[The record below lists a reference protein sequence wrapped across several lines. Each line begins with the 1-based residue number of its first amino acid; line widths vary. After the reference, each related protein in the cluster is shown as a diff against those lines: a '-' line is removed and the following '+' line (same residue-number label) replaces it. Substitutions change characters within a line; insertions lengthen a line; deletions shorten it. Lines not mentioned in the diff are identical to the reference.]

1 MNEPSPIP
9 IAVRMDWPRP
19 LAFALSGGGSYGA
32 AQVGMIRALL
42 EHGIVPDL
50 VVGVSVGALN
60 GALLAA
66 RPDSAVTELVDLW
79 SRIDRRTIFGSNPFG
94 LVRNLVR
101 DGALC
106 RPSLLGSLIDDHL
119 HARTFADLLVPFAA
133 VVTEASTGAPELLTS
148 GHLRTALLASAAI
161 PGVFSRVTIGDREF
175 LDGGVSANVPIRQ
188 AIAFGA
194 STVISLD
201 PSPSTPPSAFPG
213 RIVGGL
219 PRSVNLMIRNQQA
232 HDVKELTDRYTVVS
246 IPSVTPGDVSSFD
259 FTATARLVEA
269 SYESTVAAI
278 SHWTPSPRPCPETAR

>member
-1 MNEPSPIP
+1 MTEPRPTP
-9 IAVRMDWPRP
+9 NAALADWPRP

-42 EHGIVPDL
+42 EHEIVPDL

-66 RPDSAVTELVDLW
+66 RPESAVVELTELW
-79 SRIDRRTIFGSNPFG
+79 SRISRRAIFGRNPLG
-94 LVRNLVR
+94 IVRNLVR

-106 RPSLLGSLIDDHL
+106 RPSLLGALIDSHL
-119 HARTFADLLVPFAA
+119 GARTFDDLSIPFAA
-133 VVTEASTGAPELLTS
+133 VVTAASTGAPELLTT

-161 PGVFSRVTIGDREF
+161 PGIFPRVTIGGRVF

-194 STVISLD
+194 RTVISLD
-201 PSPSTPPSAFPG
+201 ASPSTPPSAFPG

-219 PRSVNLMIRNQQA
+219 LHSVNLMIRNQQA
-232 HDVKELTDRYTVVS
+232 HDITQLSQHHVIAT
-246 IPSVTPGDVSSFD
+246 IPSMTPPDVSSFD
-259 FTATARLVEA
+259 FKATARLIEA
-269 SYESTVAAI
+269 SYASAAAAI
-278 SHWTPSPRPCPETAR
+278 LQWKG